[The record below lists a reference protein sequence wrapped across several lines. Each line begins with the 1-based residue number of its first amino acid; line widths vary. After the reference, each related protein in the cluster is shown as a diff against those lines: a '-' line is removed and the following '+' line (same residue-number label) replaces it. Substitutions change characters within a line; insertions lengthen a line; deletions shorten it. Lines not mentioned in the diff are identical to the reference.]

1 MRRRMFLGWFALAL
15 SACAAGQE
23 QPAAPQPTASSSPR
37 PASFFLTP
45 PPVVAPVEF
54 PRDFGSHDVLTE
66 WWYYTGHLTSAPHQ
80 RFGFEFVVFQVQRF
94 GYPVVYAA
102 HAAVTVVDRQTF
114 HWDERVVALPQRQAT
129 WPLELV
135 IADWRLFSDSQQ
147 DRLEAQARDFALSLE
162 LQAQR
167 PPILHD
173 GDGYFSWAP
182 ETGSYYYSRTR
193 LTVRGTLEVEG
204 ERHAVSGLAWND
216 HQWGNFILGL
226 GGWDWFALQ
235 LDDGTDLM
243 LWQSRDA
250 TQRILTKSGTL
261 VRPDGSILTLKA
273 GQIGISV
280 TNRWRS
286 PSSGA
291 VYPSGWHVEIV
302 SPNLVLI
309 VTPLVLDQELRTL
322 RSTGVIYW
330 EGAVDV
336 SGTHEGYPV
345 RGQGY
350 VELTGYAFQAS

>member
-1 MRRRMFLGWFALAL
+1 MRRRVFLSWLVFSFA
-15 SACAAGQE
+15 ACARGQAP
-23 QPAAPQPTASSSPR
+23 PAAPQPTAEPSPR
-37 PASFFLTP
+37 PASLFLTP
-45 PPVVAPVEF
+45 PPAPQPVEF

-66 WWYYTGHLTSAPHQ
+66 WWYYTGHLTSARQQH
-80 RFGFEFVVFQVQRF
+80 FGFEFVVFQVQRF

-114 HWDERVVALPQRQAT
+114 HWDERVITLPQRQAA

-135 IADWRLFSDSQQ
+135 IVDWRLFSDGQRDQ
-147 DRLEAQARDFALSLE
+147 LEAQGHDFAFALE
-162 LQAQR
+162 LQSQR
-167 PPILHD
+167 SPILHD
-173 GDGYFSWAP
+173 GDGYFTWAP

-193 LTVRGTLEVEG
+193 LTVRGTLEVGG
-204 ERHAVSGLAWND
+204 ERFTVSGLAWND
-216 HQWGNFILGL
+216 HQWGNFLLGP

-261 VRPDGSILTLKA
+261 VRPDGSVLTLSA
-273 GQIGISV
+273 EQIGITV
-280 TNRWRS
+280 TGWWRS

-291 VYPSGWHVEIV
+291 VYPSGWRLQIV
-302 SPNLVLI
+302 SPDLVLT
-309 VTPLVLDQELRTL
+309 VTPLVLDQELQTL

-330 EGAVDV
+330 EGAVV
-336 SGTHEGYPV
+336 SNGTHDGYPV

-350 VELTGYAFQAS
+350 VELTGYAYHAP